1 MKDQIRDPA
10 LAVSEPVQRRLRELR
25 GDLLQL
31 HKALLDAEQRAYE
44 QLNGRVETSG
54 KLLKL
59 VLHHPRFSWLR
70 AFSDLV
76 VRIDEMLEGDE
87 PVTEADV
94 AAVTREVRAA
104 VTPNETGTQF
114 ERRYHA
120 ALQLDPGVVLAHG
133 MLAKTLN
140 EGDSPTE
147 S

>member
-1 MKDQIRDPA
+1 MKQRFQDPG
-10 LAVSEPVQRRLRELR
+10 LAVTEPAQRRLRALR

-44 QLNGRVETSG
+44 QLNGRVQSSAT
-54 KLLKL
+54 LLKL

-70 AFSDLV
+70 TFSDLV
-76 VRIDEMLEGDE
+76 VQIDELLDGDV
-87 PVTEADV
+87 PATDADV
-94 AAVTREVRAA
+94 LAVTKEVRAV

-140 EGDSPTE
+140 EAD
-147 S
+147 